1 MPDTHGIRSHPRW
14 ASLLQ
19 AMCGTRGTGVSS
31 PGTLPGRTPWKG
43 PLVQP
48 STQEVSLQS
57 GRDKG
62 GKREARVTQVKPE
75 GRKCRQ
81 RSE

>member
-14 ASLLQ
+14 ASLL
-19 AMCGTRGTGVSS
+19 
-31 PGTLPGRTPWKG
+31 PGHVRDAGDRSEQPRHPPRKDPWKG